1 MFPAVPV
8 SPAPSPSPAKTA
20 EDQRQALPAGTR
32 FGELEILRTL
42 GIGGFGI
49 VYLARD
55 HALERDVAIKEFMPA
70 HLAWRSTDT
79 HVSVRTSA
87 HLKTFE
93 SGRRSFVNEARLLAR
108 FDHPSLLKVY
118 RFWED
123 HGTAYMAMP
132 YLQGQTLSAARKAL
146 GRAPDEAWIRQR
158 FLPLLDALALLHAS
172 GVFHRDIAPDNI
184 WLSAPDELPILLD
197 FGAARRE
204 MGDQTQ
210 GFTAILKPSYAPIE
224 QYADSSTMRQGPWT
238 DLYALG
244 AVLYHLLVGKAPP
257 PATARIVADECQPL
271 SQRNTPAFQ
280 GYSAGLLQAID
291 WAMSIR
297 PKDRPASVADFR
309 AVLLGERSAPP
320 RTPWEPPAPD
330 LQHPLLNLPPQSDP
344 MATTV
349 REARDDATAQ
359 AEPAPVTSSAPAS
372 SPTEPRSQRASAA
385 PSASKRSREKLAVT
399 VALADTQA
407 LQGGGK
413 NGGQSSLRWGGWGGA
428 TIAVG
433 LALAL
438 LYALT
443 RVLAP
448 ATEAAPAST
457 TVAEPLPAS
466 AAPLSGAASEAPAVA
481 PLPEAARATSSPA
494 GVTPSPDRSAPTT
507 ASPKPTPRRE
517 ALPKPAPAPLATG
530 STAPVVATSPAPAAS
545 VPTPTASAAPRAEPS
560 PEDPNA
566 ACADRPNFL
575 AKEFCVARRCERP
588 NFAAH
593 PACLRIQELREQQR
607 PQRN

>member
-1 MFPAVPV
+1 M

-79 HVSVRTSA
+79 HVSVRTAA

-224 QYADSSTMRQGPWT
+224 QYADSSAMRQGPWT

-257 PATARIVADECQPL
+257 PATARVVADECQPL
-271 SQRNTPAFQ
+271 SERNTPAFQ

-291 WAMSIR
+291 WAMSVR

-320 RTPWEPPAPD
+320 RTPWEPPSLD
-330 LQHPLLNLPPQSDP
+330 MQHPLLNLPPQIDP

-349 REARDDATAQ
+349 REDRDDAMAGSGS
-359 AEPAPVTSSAPAS
+359 AHAPAPEPSPA
-372 SPTEPRSQRASAA
+372 QAA
-385 PSASKRSREKLAVT
+385 PSAAQARRPAREKLAVT
-399 VALADTQA
+399 VALADTQTSGLA
-407 LQGGGK
+407 RDGEQGHAW
-413 NGGQSSLRWGGWGGA
+413 RMGGWGGA
-428 TIAVG
+428 SV
-433 LALAL
+433 AL
-438 LYALT
+438 LVGAGLVYALT
-443 RVLAP
+443 RVLSPAKDATAP
-448 ATEAAPAST
+448 EAALQAAAPLAVASAAQPASADVPPASPTLEQPVVANTTAIAASAATAPGLARSATSPSPKPPPRRELPAKPVPMASPTGAPTSAAAHAGSAAPA
-457 TVAEPLPAS
+457 AM
-466 AAPLSGAASEAPAVA
+466 
-481 PLPEAARATSSPA
+481 
-494 GVTPSPDRSAPTT
+494 
-507 ASPKPTPRRE
+507 
-517 ALPKPAPAPLATG
+517 
-530 STAPVVATSPAPAAS
+530 PAAS
-545 VPTPTASAAPRAEPS
+545 APAHRAEAA

-593 PACLRIQELREQQR
+593 PTCLRIQELRQQQR